1 MKLGTKIFLMLSG
14 CCFSVGM
21 LIGGQALLQQSKNT
35 EYTIQE
41 MKKILFAD
49 YDQMIRTQVENA
61 VSGLAGVY
69 QKSQAGEITEEE
81 AKKMGADYLR
91 SLRYNKDGYFWV
103 DQIDGINIVH
113 VNKKNEGTNRIA
125 AKDAKGKLFTKDLID
140 KGMAPNGGF
149 DEFWFAK
156 PGETEPL
163 PKRGYTLLFKPF
175 NWIVGTGNYF
185 DDLEKALEVHAE
197 VHRAKFREAA
207 WQYAITLALVV
218 FASFVL
224 SWLFAKSI
232 SLRLNRAM
240 NVADKLA
247 EGDLTVDV
255 KVGGKDEIAQLMNSM
270 RHMVDNLRDQW
281 RKTISGIAAIS
292 TEMNDASSQLT
303 KASKEIAQDSAS
315 ISDEMHV
322 IAEASNEMSAASG
335 NIAHS
340 CSEAA
345 RFSTDTNT
353 VAKEGTSAIENT
365 VSGTGQLE
373 ARIKETASVV
383 GVLGTRSDEIGD
395 IIKTIEDIANQT
407 NLLALNAAIEAA
419 RAGETGRGFAVV
431 ADEVRK
437 LAERTA
443 SATQEISALIDN
455 IQKETASAVS
465 TMNASVVDVEREM
478 ALSHQSLDI
487 FGKMRHN
494 VGEISGQVNQISVAI
509 AQQDTAVDEVTSKV
523 QRVVGL
529 VDKTVTEANLVAK
542 FSTQMATQAVQLNA
556 LVAGIKV

>member
-103 DQIDGINIVH
+103 DQVDGTNVVH
-113 VNKKNEGTNRIA
+113 IKKETEGTNRIA